1 MNVQIVLKCFQK
13 TNTANLIKRYLY
25 RNSIQKYQII
35 LRNWAIYIPGPR
47 YRHTISRLRCSSHIL
62 HKEKG
67 RYTRPRTPLHE
78 RLCYLC
84 KCVEDELHFVTACS
98 LNLTERTVLYEKV
111 AGKFPEF
118 DTLDDMGKFVFL
130 FAFKDAEM
138 LTWLGKFLY
147 KSFTIKASQWNG
159 NVMFVATSGSR

>member
-1 MNVQIVLKCFQK
+1 MQSKFINQWAAD
-13 TNTANLIKRYLY
+13 TADITRNPILRTY
-25 RNSIQKYQII
+25 RNIKLSFGTEPY
-35 LRNWAIYIPGPR
+35 IYLVQDKR
-47 YRHTISRLRCSSHIL
+47 YRHAISRLRCSSHIL
-62 HKEKG
+62 HIEKG

-84 KCVEDELHFVTACS
+84 NCVEGELHFVTACS

-130 FAFKDAEM
+130 LTFKDAQM